1 MYNWELEDKLAFFF
15 FFLQEHISRVVSGL
29 GELEEGRFGG
39 IKDFRG
45 RNDCS
50 CKRYIPLKAKNASVQ
65 DQAGRDYR

>member
-15 FFLQEHISRVVSGL
+15 FFFTRAYFRAVSGL
-29 GELEEGRFGG
+29 GELEEGKFGG

-50 CKRYIPLKAKNASVQ
+50 CKRYIPLKAKNASVE

>member
-15 FFLQEHISRVVSGL
+15 FFLQEHISQVVSGL
-29 GELEEGRFGG
+29 GELEEGKFGR

-65 DQAGRDYR
+65 EQTGRDYR